1 MPDLK
6 EQEIYSVTTAEEKIL
21 PIISLK
27 EEPLK
32 QNKPKD
38 RVGDSLSSS
47 KLLAIVI
54 INSNSDGNNND
65 DTILLLV
72 PTAS

>member
-1 MPDLK
+1 M
-6 EQEIYSVTTAEEKIL
+6 EEKIL

-38 RVGDSLSSS
+38 GVGDSLSSS

-54 INSNSDGNNND
+54 INSNSDGNNNNN
-65 DTILLLV
+65 TILLPV
-72 PTAS
+72 PIAS

>member
-1 MPDLK
+1 
-6 EQEIYSVTTAEEKIL
+6 VTTEEKIP

-32 QNKPKD
+32 QNKLKD
-38 RVGDSLSSS
+38 GVRDSLLSS
-47 KLLAIVI
+47 KPLAIVI
-54 INSNSDGNNND
+54 INSNNNGNNNNN
-65 DTILLLV
+65 TILLPV